1 MKAILKNLLYAGT
14 SQETEEAIK
23 SRVYYTNCLVV
34 FAIPIVAVLT
44 LALIVS
50 GLGEVALEA
59 LFVLPVFV
67 IGYALNVGGWH
78 RAGRVFLVFGM
89 VCYEVFT
96 FYYFN
101 LLYIEQGV
109 DAGIMRVQVNKIYLW
124 PVIIGTAIIFDLQR
138 ERKLFNFTLV
148 GSLLCYVF
156 FESIQSA
163 LGLPVDELPYEQADM
178 NSFNIAARTVA
189 AIVAFELYLIV
200 NMHQKFE
207 KKISEQ
213 TRIAESKNEEV
224 IRQNAILEEA
234 QLRLGDTIEE
244 TNRLIKEVVESGNYS
259 LRMHVDEQNGQWSDL
274 ATSINSL
281 FESLVAPFSELNRV
295 INQMSRGN
303 LTERFRMECQGE
315 VARLGENLN
324 NALEN
329 VSDLLNDIN
338 DQSQNIR
345 RVAVISQENSDQVN
359 RQVVE
364 IAQTMNEISA
374 GAANQVTQVNATS
387 ELITNIRQFSGQ
399 IDSQAAT
406 INQTASEGV
415 EICQTGSQT
424 IEQVGDSMHEILNYF
439 EKSRSSIQEL
449 GTNSA
454 EISKI
459 LGIIEVIVSQT
470 NLLSLNAAIEAAQA
484 GDAGRG
490 FSVIASEIRQLVE
503 QSRDSVKQ
511 IEALVANV
519 QYSANTTEQLITDMN
534 SVVQA
539 GGAHTSEA
547 KRSFAEMAASYEE
560 TFRLSN
566 EIAQSTKRQYSDV
579 NEIASRVEKIVVIT
593 EETAAGAEQAATS
606 TQQMS
611 NLMQSYHGIAADV
624 TRIAD
629 ELTGNTGRFVMDGEA
644 TKRASADE
652 VIAERG

>member
-1 MKAILKNLLYAGT
+1 MKAILQKLLYAGT
-14 SQETEEAIK
+14 SLEMEEAIK

-34 FAIPIVAVLT
+34 FAIPIVAALS
-44 LALIVS
+44 LALILS

-59 LFVLPVFV
+59 VFVLPVFV
-67 IGYALNVGGWH
+67 IGYALNWSGWH

-101 LLYIEQGV
+101 LLYIEQGI

-124 PVIIGTAIIFDLQR
+124 PVIIGTAVIFDLQR
-138 ERKLFNFTLV
+138 ERKLFNFTLI

-156 FESIQSA
+156 FESIQSL
-163 LGLPVDELPYEQADM
+163 LGLPVHELPYEQTEMD
-178 NSFNIAARTVA
+178 SFNIAARTVA
-189 AIVAFELYLIV
+189 AIIVFELYLIV
-200 NMHQKFE
+200 NIHQKFE

-224 IRQNAILEEA
+224 NRQNVVLEEA
-234 QLRLGDTIEE
+234 HLRLGHTIDE

-259 LRMHVDEQNGQWSDL
+259 LRMDVAKQNGQWSDL
-274 ATSINSL
+274 ATSINAL

-295 INQMSRGN
+295 INQMANGN
-303 LTERFRMECQGE
+303 LTERFRMECRGE

-329 VSDLLNDIN
+329 VSDLLDEIN

-345 RVAVISQENSDQVN
+345 KVAVISQENSDNVN

-364 IAQTMNEISA
+364 IAQTMSEISA
-374 GAANQVTQVNATS
+374 GAANQVTQVSATS
-387 ELITNIRQFSGQ
+387 ELVENIRQFSGQ
-399 IDSQAAT
+399 IDGQAAT
-406 INQTASEGV
+406 INRTASEGV
-415 EICQTGSQT
+415 KICQTGTQT

-439 EKSRSSIQEL
+439 EKSRASIQEL

-490 FSVIASEIRQLVE
+490 FSVIASEIRQLAE
-503 QSRDSVKQ
+503 QSRASVKQ

-519 QYSANTTEQLITDMN
+519 QQSASTTEQLITDMN

-539 GGAHTSEA
+539 GGTHTTEA
-547 KRSFAEMAASYEE
+547 KKSFAAMASSYEE

-566 EIAQSTKRQYSDV
+566 EIAQSTNRQHSDV
-579 NEIASRVEKIVVIT
+579 HEIASRIEKIVVIT

-606 TQQMS
+606 TQQVS
-611 NLMQSYHGIAADV
+611 SLMQRYHGIAADV

-629 ELTGNTGRFVMDGEA
+629 ELTKNTERFVMEGEEP
-644 TKRASADE
+644 KKDE
-652 VIAERG
+652 NPAVIAER